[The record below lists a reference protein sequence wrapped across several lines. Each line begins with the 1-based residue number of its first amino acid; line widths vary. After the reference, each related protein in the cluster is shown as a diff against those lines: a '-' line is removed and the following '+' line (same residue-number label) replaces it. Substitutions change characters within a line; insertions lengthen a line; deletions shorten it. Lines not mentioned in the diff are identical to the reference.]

1 MHLVAAYD
9 ISDPRRLTKVAGIM
23 KDYGERIQYS
33 VFEMEISSDRFTQL
47 VRRVSA
53 VLDPDADGV
62 KYFEICERCLAAAI
76 RLGRHAA
83 LGSDEP
89 WTIL

>member
-1 MHLVAAYD
+1 MPLVAACD
-9 ISDPRRLTKVAGIM
+9 ISDPGRLTKVAGIM
-23 KDYGERIQYS
+23 KNYGERIRYS
-33 VFEMEISSDRFTQL
+33 VFEMEISPERFTQL
-47 VRRVSA
+47 VGRVSA

-62 KYFEICERCLAAAI
+62 KYFEIRERCLAAAI

-89 WTIL
+89 WTIP

>member
-9 ISDPRRLTKVAGIM
+9 ISAPRRLTKVARIM

-33 VFEMEISSDRFTQL
+33 IFEMEISPDRFTQL
-47 VRRVSA
+47 VKRVSA
-53 VLDPDADGV
+53 VLDPDVDGV
-62 KYFEICERCLAAAI
+62 KYFEICERCLASAI